1 MTILIGIILLV
12 LAAFGAAGVY
22 WLGQRDNDYL
32 TIAAIAVDVAMTM
45 VGAQIVAA
53 AISSSF

>member
-1 MTILIGIILLV
+1 MTLLIGIILLV

-32 TIAAIAVDVAMTM
+32 TIAAIVVDVSVMM

-53 AISSSF
+53 TISSSL

>member
-22 WLGQRDNDYL
+22 WLGQRDKDYL
-32 TIAAIAVDVAMTM
+32 TIAAIVVVVAMMM
-45 VGAQIVAA
+45 VGAQMVASA
-53 AISSSF
+53 LSSSF

>member
-12 LAAFGAAGVY
+12 LAAFGASGAY

-32 TIAAIAVDVAMTM
+32 TIAAIVVDVATMM
-45 VGAQIVAA
+45 VGAQMVASA
-53 AISSSF
+53 LSSSF

>member
-1 MTILIGIILLV
+1 MTLLIGIILLV

-32 TIAAIAVDVAMTM
+32 TIAAIVVDVAMMM

-53 AISSSF
+53 TISSSL

>member
-45 VGAQIVAA
+45 VGAQIVASA
-53 AISSSF
+53 LSSSF

>member
-12 LAAFGAAGVY
+12 LAAFGSAGVY

-32 TIAAIAVDVAMTM
+32 TIAAIVVDVAMMM
-45 VGAQIVAA
+45 VGAQMVASA
-53 AISSSF
+53 LSSSF

>member
-32 TIAAIAVDVAMTM
+32 TIAAIVVDVSVMM

-53 AISSSF
+53 TISSSL

>member
-12 LAAFGAAGVY
+12 LAAFGSAGVY

-32 TIAAIAVDVAMTM
+32 TIAAIVVDVAMMM
-45 VGAQIVAA
+45 VGAQIVASA
-53 AISSSF
+53 LSSYF

>member
-22 WLGQRDNDYL
+22 WLGQRDNDDL
-32 TIAAIAVDVAMTM
+32 TIAAIVVDVATMM
-45 VGAQIVAA
+45 VGAQMVASA
-53 AISSSF
+53 LSSSF